1 MGQPPSPSSKKDS
14 VVLKAKID
22 LRATAK
28 TRRASLPGPFRQDG
42 AVRLAALDLAAI
54 LGSSPCI
61 VAAFHSMGEEL
72 DTGPLLSR
80 LGALGYTLA
89 LPVMQ
94 GRGRPLVFRQWSP
107 GDAMATAVW
116 GIQEPTADKPVLDPD
131 VVLAPLL
138 AFDRAGWRLGY
149 GGGFYDRTLRGLRG
163 RKPVR
168 VIGLA
173 FAEQEVD
180 AVPHLEYDERLD
192 AVLTPQGLVEFT

>member
-1 MGQPPSPSSKKDS
+1 MGQSSCLSSEKDAA
-14 VVLKAKID
+14 VLKAKID

-28 TRRASLPGPFRQDG
+28 TRRAALPGPFRQDG
-42 AVRLAALDLAAI
+42 AERLAALDLAAL
-54 LGSSPCI
+54 LGPPPRI
-61 VAAFHSMGEEL
+61 VSAFHSMGEEL

-94 GRGRPLVFRQWSP
+94 GRGLPLVFRQWSP

-116 GIQEPTADKPVLDPD
+116 GIQEPMADKPALDPD

-138 AFDRAGWRLGY
+138 AFDGEGWRLGY
-149 GGGFYDRTLRGLRG
+149 GGGFYDRTLRGLREK
-163 RKPVR
+163 KPVR

-192 AVLTPQGLVEFT
+192 AVLTPQGLVEF